1 MSVTEIVIY
10 VAVLIFCVVLS
21 GFFASS
27 ETAFIALEKY
37 RIEHLVNTK
46 VKGASRVAR
55 LMERPERFLS
65 TVLFGNNLVNTAATA
80 LGTVLAVS
88 LWGRQ
93 WGTII
98 ATVVLTVVI
107 LIFAETTP
115 KTIATRHSE
124 RLALTLS
131 RPIEIIS
138 RIFSPFVFVLSWAS
152 SGLSKLVGG
161 EPVPRS
167 LASKEEIQSMI
178 LVGQSKGTVEDSEA
192 KMLNNVFDFGRREI
206 GELIIPRTEVVS
218 VQKGT
223 KLADFLKVYAEH
235 PLSRYPVYQ
244 DNMDNVIGIISIK
257 DVLMALAKGTAN
269 RDSRVDEIIRPAYFT
284 PETKPIGDLFAEMRD
299 KNYHMA
305 IVVDEFGG
313 TSGVVSL
320 SQLVEEIVGPVGDE
334 LRVTEKD
341 YEVISENTFQI
352 DGNMRVEDANREM
365 NLELP
370 HGKYE
375 TVAGFVLHHLG
386 HIPKINEGL
395 RYKNLRLVVTRMKGR
410 KIEEIQ
416 LTKEIAR
423 ETDAAIKNKV

>member
-1 MSVTEIVIY
+1 MSVTEIIVY
-10 VAVLIFCVVLS
+10 AAVLVLCLLLS

-37 RIEHLVNTK
+37 RIAHLVNNK

-80 LGTVLAVS
+80 LGTVLAIS

-131 RPIEIIS
+131 RPIEITS
-138 RIFSPFVFVLSWAS
+138 RIFSPFVFVLSWVA

-161 EPVPRS
+161 DPVPRS
-167 LASKEEIQSMI
+167 LASKEEIQAMI
-178 LVGQSKGTVEDSEA
+178 LVGQTKGTVADSEA
-192 KMLNNVFDFGRREI
+192 EMLNNVFDFGKRQI
-206 GELIIPRTEVVS
+206 GELTIPRTDVIS
-218 VQKGT
+218 VEQGT
-223 KLADFLKVYAEH
+223 TLADFLKIYSEH

-244 DNMDNVIGIISIK
+244 ENMDNVIGIISIK
-257 DVLMALAKGTAN
+257 DVLMALSKGTAS

-284 PETKPIGDLFAEMRD
+284 PETKPIGELFAEMRD

-334 LRVTEKD
+334 LASPEKD

-352 DGNMRVEDANREM
+352 EGNMRVEDANEEM
-365 NLELP
+365 NLDLP

-395 RYKNLRLVVTRMKGR
+395 RYKNLRLVITQMKGR
-410 KIEEIQ
+410 KIEQIK
-416 LTKEIAR
+416 LTKEIPK
-423 ETDAAIKNKV
+423 ETNAETKTKV